1 MYGRHRN
8 GLGIDPATGG
18 GTVIGADGKEY
29 RIDPERDLQIG
40 KNLEGANLAG
50 VNLAGVRLERARMR
64 GVDLTGADLR
74 GADLQGANLT
84 GATMPDGTIYS
95 GRAPNPGYGH
105 HHGYGRRR

>member
-64 GVDLTGADLR
+64 GVDLTGADLTDTDFA
-74 GADLQGANLT
+74 GASLT
-84 GATMPDGTIYS
+84 GAIMPDGS
-95 GRAPNPGYGH
+95 VH
-105 HHGYGRRR
+105 S